1 MDITVNTTGIVTNT
15 NGIMPIT
22 TGSLMPG
29 DIIMG
34 TVEGGNRQRHV
45 SYAQPYMAPGLEFG
59 AYYGP
64 SGVEAVIVYRDRV
77 GY

>member
-34 TVEGGNRQRHV
+34 TVEAIGSVMFHMRNRIWRRGWSLVHIT
-45 SYAQPYMAPGLEFG
+45 GLQVLK
-59 AYYGP
+59 P
-64 SGVEAVIVYRDRV
+64 
-77 GY
+77 